1 MGAKEE
7 EYKKEYNEKLAEVKN
22 RKAPFTKVPKGMF
35 WKPPSGI
42 DIKDGYK
49 PVPEDKRHA
58 EWKQKWGVD
67 TAPEE
72 EVRQSDGWSEC
83 SKRSELPNVALYEIP
98 NHFTRRFAPRLTLTS
113 RDSLRSSQYWFHPA
127 IHTFGNVGFTGGV
140 HSVAAPLATKIIDTL
155 AYEGRS
161 VREEIGEMLREKV
174 GSENKKIIDMGCG
187 VGISTRALAKA
198 FSKPS
203 NTVVGLD
210 TSREMLKMAKLQTK
224 YQRAKDR

>member
-83 SKRSELPNVALYEIP
+83 SKRSELPNVALYEK
-98 NHFTRRFAPRLTLTS
+98 A
-113 RDSLRSSQYWFHPA
+113 
-127 IHTFGNVGFTGGV
+127 
-140 HSVAAPLATKIIDTL
+140 
-155 AYEGRS
+155 
-161 VREEIGEMLREKV
+161 
-174 GSENKKIIDMGCG
+174 GSERIELPPYVTLCTILVASLLTEPFSRFTSLIAGSM
-187 VGISTRALAKA
+187 ALPA
-198 FSKPS
+198 
-203 NTVVGLD
+203 
-210 TSREMLKMAKLQTK
+210 
-224 YQRAKDR
+224 